1 MMITSGDQDMCYYN
15 FECAYPY
22 HLVIDFTDF
31 NHFFSNIGYIVLG
44 TIFVLI
50 TKRRDYLHSIKMR
63 KYNSAVEVIKE
74 GFVNELEVLTGVK

>member
-15 FECAYPY
+15 FGCAYPY

-50 TKRRDYLHSIKMR
+50 TKRRDYLHTIAMR
-63 KYNSAVEVIKE
+63 KYDSAVEVSDKIVTHTQ
-74 GFVNELEVLTGVK
+74 FITPCL